1 MWQMPL
7 VYRFLKKAGKKRAT
21 MGTELMTILPAV
33 LLVLFV
39 LILLAAL
46 VSCLERLNSAARTH
60 DEVTTGA
67 QRQQSFLKT
76 SDLHILH
83 LLGMWR

>member
-1 MWQMPL
+1 MPR

-33 LLVLFV
+33 LLVLIM

-46 VSCLERLNSAARTH
+46 VSCLERLTSAARTH

-67 QRQQSFLKT
+67 ERQQSFLKA

-83 LLGMWR
+83 ILGMWR

>member
-1 MWQMPL
+1 
-7 VYRFLKKAGKKRAT
+7 

-46 VSCLERLNSAARTH
+46 VS
-60 DEVTTGA
+60 TGA
-67 QRQQSFLKT
+67 QRQQSFLNA